1 MSWLDDEAPD
11 TVRDKRQWAHQ
22 LVPEALTSTFG
33 PEGGRMDHRKPTNV
47 KRPIPENHLGPCT
60 SGATRPTRTGCAHAL
75 QRGPWCQP
83 ARSGCSCRGQR
94 SKGWGNVRPRR
105 QEEGLQLNAQ
115 GAACS

>member
-11 TVRDKRQWAHQ
+11 TVRDKRQWVHQ

-60 SGATRPTRTGCAHAL
+60 SGATSPNEDR
-75 QRGPWCQP
+75 
-83 ARSGCSCRGQR
+83 
-94 SKGWGNVRPRR
+94 VRPRSSKGTLVPTGSLR
-105 QEEGLQLNAQ
+105 LLLSGPEE
-115 GAACS
+115 